1 MINRWK
7 ILAGIRTRSYP
18 GSFGLETFREEKTY
32 VFFIID
38 KKREREYLYF
48 FKFSI
53 ISILLCRE

>member
-18 GSFGLETFREEKTY
+18 GSFGLKTFREEKTY

-48 FKFSI
+48 F
-53 ISILLCRE
+53 